1 MDRASYL
8 MLDQI
13 KDIKT
18 TGPPLRW
25 SSMPPIP
32 GLDRRLQ
39 YLPDFLSADQVN
51 TFTAIA
57 QQVRGVIGPLT
68 QDQTVG
74 QLSRIEGSYKYI
86 AHTPGRY
93 DVWNIAVL
101 QAAELPVVEAVP
113 PYCQKQSVGFLF
125 VDPHTHSHGKWHQDA
140 VPLFGTGAGAGIEH
154 EWANERLPPFYYTLL
169 IALTDQTVDKAPT
182 HFLGED
188 GHTVYWMPLKRGDAV
203 LFDGTVWHRGSA
215 NTTSEAR
222 DVLYVIYAPAWYAEE
237 KL

>member
-1 MDRASYL
+1 M
-8 MLDQI
+8 
-13 KDIKT
+13 
-18 TGPPLRW
+18 
-25 SSMPPIP
+25 
-32 GLDRRLQ
+32 
-39 YLPDFLSADQVN
+39 SAEQVN

-57 QQVRGVIGPLT
+57 QQVQAVLAPLT

-74 QLSRIEGSYKYI
+74 QLARKEGSYKYI

-93 DVWNIAVL
+93 DVWNIAAL
-101 QAAELPVVEAVP
+101 QSKQLPVVDLVP
-113 PYCQKQSVGFLF
+113 PYCQKQSVGYLL
-125 VDPHTHSHGKWHQDA
+125 VDPHTPSHGKWHQDA
-140 VPLFGTGAGAGIEH
+140 VPLFGTGIEH
-154 EWANERLPPFYYTLL
+154 EWTNERLPPFYYTLL
-169 IALTDQTVDKAPT
+169 IAMTDQTVDNAPT

-188 GHTVYWMPLKRGDAV
+188 GNTVYWVHLKRGDAV